1 MGHAPELQ
9 NQQHCLAE
17 AGKEESILSS
27 PAINFVIYTQH
38 AISMSH
44 DNPISKVSG

>member
-17 AGKEESILSS
+17 AGKEECTLSS
-27 PAINFVIYTQH
+27 PAINFVI
-38 AISMSH
+38 
-44 DNPISKVSG
+44 

>member
-17 AGKEESILSS
+17 AGKEEHTLSL
-27 PAINFVIYTQH
+27 PAINFVIYTH
-38 AISMSH
+38 AIIMSH
-44 DNPISKVSG
+44 DNPISKVTG